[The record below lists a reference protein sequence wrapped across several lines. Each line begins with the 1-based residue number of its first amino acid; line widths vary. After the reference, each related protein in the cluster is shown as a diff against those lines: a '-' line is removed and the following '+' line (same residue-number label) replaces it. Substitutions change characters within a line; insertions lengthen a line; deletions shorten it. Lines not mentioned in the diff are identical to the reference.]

1 MSFFMGIFGWYN
13 FWVETYIQTE
23 NEMEYTFH
31 PIGGLTMKISV
42 YRHLITLTLGLSF
55 RCVALRFSVCICDL
69 VIIYKVFIPKQIWNY
84 AYYFQITHEW
94 SNMSLVLPKF
104 LIIFAKK
111 TVRNLFETKPKRKKM
126 CVNQFYMKFRMCF
139 WSNELKAQCLLW
151 HNSLEFYFIS
161 KLKYGLYWV
170 SK

>member
-55 RCVALRFSVCICDL
+55 RCVALRFSHKTTVCICDL

-111 TVRNLFETKPKRKKM
+111 PYEICSKRNRNGKK
-126 CVNQFYMKFRMCF
+126 CVSTN
-139 WSNELKAQCLLW
+139 
-151 HNSLEFYFIS
+151 FIWNFVFIF
-161 KLKYGLYWV
+161 GLMN
-170 SK
+170 